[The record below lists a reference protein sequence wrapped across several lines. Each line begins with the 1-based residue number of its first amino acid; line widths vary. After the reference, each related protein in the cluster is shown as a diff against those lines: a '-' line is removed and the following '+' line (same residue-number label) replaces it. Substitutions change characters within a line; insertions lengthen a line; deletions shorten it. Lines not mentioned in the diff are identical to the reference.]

1 LPEWCP
7 WSMVS
12 CEEGNGSSTISAQT
26 DREPLTKTPSMPRT
40 VDVVVLGVGGFG
52 SAACYH
58 LARRG
63 VSVLGLEQFLVGHD
77 RGSSHGDTRII
88 RQAYFEHPD
97 YVPLLKRAYVLWDQ
111 LAAAADV
118 ELFRRTPLL
127 LSGPV
132 EGETISGAL
141 KAAALHGLDVESLTT
156 TEAHQRYPGIR
167 LPDDHAVVIE
177 PNAGFLWVERCVAR
191 HAALARQ
198 AGAEIQEQ
206 CPVRR
211 LHIEANHVR
220 IETDEETIVAA
231 RLVVTA
237 GAWTGR
243 LLAELGWP
251 LTPVRKFVGWFA
263 TTGGAY
269 AAMAGYPVYYVEM
282 PSAAY
287 YGFPSL
293 DGQTIK
299 VAEHLSGEP
308 VTDPATVDRTARASD
323 VALLTPFVQST
334 LSQATTRL
342 VRHSVCLYTLTP
354 DRHFLVDRH
363 RDWPHVTIA
372 AGFSGH
378 GFKFTSVLGETLSE
392 LCLDGQTSLPV
403 EFLSARRLM

>member
-1 LPEWCP
+1 M
-7 WSMVS
+7 S
-12 CEEGNGSSTISAQT
+12 
-26 DREPLTKTPSMPRT
+26 RK

-63 VSVLGLEQFLVGHD
+63 VSVLGLEQFAVGHD

-97 YVPLLKRAYVLWDQ
+97 YVPLLKRAYLLWDE
-111 LAAAADV
+111 LAAAAGV

-127 LSGPV
+127 LSGPAD
-132 EGETISGAL
+132 GETIRGAL
-141 KAAALHGLDVESLTT
+141 TSATLHGLDVESLTA
-156 TEAHQRYPGIR
+156 TEARRRYPG
-167 LPDDHAVVIE
+167 LMPPEDHAVVIE
-177 PNAGFLWVERCVAR
+177 PNAGFLWVERCVAA
-191 HAALARQ
+191 HVAMARQ
-198 AGAEIQEQ
+198 AGAEIREQ
-206 CPVRR
+206 CPVHS
-211 LHIEANHVR
+211 LQLGADHVR
-220 IETDEETIVAA
+220 IETEAETIVAA

-237 GAWTGR
+237 GAWTGP
-243 LLAELGWP
+243 LLAALGWP

-269 AAMAGYPVYYVEM
+269 AAEAGYPVYYVEM

-308 VTDPATVDRTARASD
+308 VTDPATVDRSVQVSD
-323 VALLTPFVQST
+323 VALLTPFLQSF
-334 LSQATTRL
+334 LPQATTQL
-342 VRHSVCLYTLTP
+342 VRHSTCLYTHTP

-363 RDWPHVTIA
+363 PEFSQVTIA

-378 GFKFTSVLGETLSE
+378 GFKFTSVLGETLAE
-392 LCLDGQTSLPV
+392 LSLEGRTALPV
-403 EFLSARRLM
+403 EFLSARRFR